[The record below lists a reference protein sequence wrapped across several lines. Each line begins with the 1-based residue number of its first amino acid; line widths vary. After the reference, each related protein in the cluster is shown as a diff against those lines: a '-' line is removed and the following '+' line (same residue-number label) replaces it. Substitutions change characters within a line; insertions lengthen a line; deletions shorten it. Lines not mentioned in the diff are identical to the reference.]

1 MRAPKI
7 ETILRNLESKGL
19 SVGPGK
25 RSLDRPQNIPEKPKS
40 SGRCSMIAR
49 LFDAVFGCRHS
60 RYSFPVTIRGK
71 SRRPQA
77 AALTG
82 TYVACLD
89 CGREFPYD
97 WQEMKV
103 ITSSAETRQYATA
116 LATKQA
122 A

>member
-1 MRAPKI
+1 MVANLI
-7 ETILRNLESKGL
+7 E
-19 SVGPGK
+19 
-25 RSLDRPQNIPEKPKS
+25 
-40 SGRCSMIAR
+40 A
-49 LFDAVFGCRHS
+49 FFGCRHS

-71 SRRPQA
+71 GRRPQA
-77 AALTG
+77 ATLTG

-103 ITSSAETRQYATA
+103 ITSQAERREYASTV
-116 LATKQA
+116 ATKQA